1 LVDCFQNTFLQK
13 EEFQDL
19 KVMNIP
25 ALAVHGGSGTITI
38 DASDTASEKPYHKA
52 LKHALDVGFEMLKK
66 GRSATECVCKTVQ
79 ELEDCDL
86 FNAGKGSVFTA
97 KGLHEMDAAVMDGK
111 TLKAGAAAGLRGVRN
126 PVLVAFD
133 VLQNT
138 PLVMIA
144 GEEAI
149 EYARQKAFKFE
160 PDSYFFNQLR
170 YDQWQ
175 EIRGGEE
182 MKLDHSGKGTKF
194 GTVGAVAVDIEGN
207 VAAATSTGGMTNKA
221 WGRVGDS
228 PLIGAGT
235 YANNK
240 TCAISCTGHG
250 EYFIR
255 EVAAYD
261 VSCRMEYGGKSL
273 KQAADHVIYEKLKKT
288 GGEGGLIA
296 IDSSGNICMPFNTP
310 GMYRGMK
317 NKLDSFT
324 RIL

>member
-1 LVDCFQNTFLQK
+1 MK
-13 EEFQDL
+13 
-19 KVMNIP
+19 IP
-25 ALAVHGGSGTITI
+25 AIAIHGGSGTI
-38 DASDTASEKPYHKA
+38 ASNTKDPESEKQYLKA
-52 LKHALDVGFEMLKK
+52 LNNALDEGFEMLTE
-66 GRSATECVCKTVQ
+66 GYSATECVCKAVTV
-79 ELEDCDL
+79 LEDCDL

-97 KGLHEMDAAVMDGK
+97 KGQHEMDAAIMDGK
-111 TLKAGAAAGLRGVRN
+111 TLKAGAVAGLRGVKN
-126 PVLVAFD
+126 PVLVACD

-138 PLVMIA
+138 PFVMIA

-149 EYARQKAFKFE
+149 EYARHRDFKFE
-160 PDSYFFNQLR
+160 PDSYFYTQLR

-175 EIRGGEE
+175 EVRGGGEV
-182 MKLDHSGKGTKF
+182 KLDHSGEGAKF
-194 GTVGAVAVDIEGN
+194 GTVGAVAVDVDGN
-207 VAAATSTGGMTNKA
+207 VAAATSTGGMTNKS

-235 YANNK
+235 YANNN

-255 EVAAYD
+255 GVVAYD
-261 VSCRMEYGGKSL
+261 VSCRMEYGGKNL
-273 KQAADHVIYEKLKKT
+273 KEAANKLIHEKLKRM

-296 IDSSGNICMPFNTP
+296 VDPSGNICMPFNTE

-317 NKLDSFT
+317 NKTNSFT